1 MTQHSPRNG
10 PHDHRAAKRT
20 LQKTPRKPKPLPQMP
35 KARPLQPEIPH
46 GKQPQPK
53 TPQPPHPSV
62 QPITPKDAE
71 SALPPSQGHPP
82 QKTPGQRRHNPQH
95 QWIQFRHSRKAGP
108 QSLTPGAPPKSC
120 HDIKKKQTAPPRATR
135 QRASL

>member
-1 MTQHSPRNG
+1 
-10 PHDHRAAKRT
+10 
-20 LQKTPRKPKPLPQMP
+20 MP
-35 KARPLQPEIPH
+35 KALPLQPEIPH
-46 GKQPQPK
+46 DKQPQPK

-71 SALPPSQGHPP
+71 SASPPSQDHPP
-82 QKTPGQRRHNPQH
+82 QKTPGQRGHNPQH

-108 QSLTPGAPPKSC
+108 QSLTPGAPLNHVMTP
-120 HDIKKKQTAPPRATR
+120 KKQTAPPRATK